1 MQAESSSP
9 AVGSAVWVGRRLGI
23 ARRERVLL
31 LLAGLFVAL
40 NRVGLL
46 LARQESWE
54 KLWTVGV
61 WCACAAA
68 LHLALNR
75 LLPGRDPFIVP
86 VVMLLAGWGL
96 TLVARLAPAFA
107 TRQAIWLVVASGAA
121 ILMMALPPRLR
132 FLQRY
137 RYTWLLA
144 GLLLLGATLLFGVN
158 PSGNAFAPR
167 LWLGLRGL
175 IYFQPSELL
184 KLLLIVFLASYLAE
198 KREIIVEDQVKIGPW
213 RLPPLSYVAPLLLM
227 WGFCMILL
235 VRQRDLGT
243 ASLFFLIFLAML
255 YASTNQIGYVI
266 AGGALLLLA
275 GFVGYRLYDVVR
287 LRVDTWWNPWPEAS
301 DRAFQIVQSLL
312 AIAAGGL
319 LGEGVGQGAPI
330 YVPVVHSDFVFAAI
344 AEEWGLAGALGVIG
358 CMAVLVARALRLAL
372 RNTDNRRPFHALLAA
387 GIGIA
392 LGAQTWM
399 IMAGVTKIIPL
410 TGVTLPFVSYG
421 GSSLL
426 SSFIMVGLLLRI
438 SDPES
443 QPPSTSRQA
452 GRPTI
457 EFAP

>member
-1 MQAESSSP
+1 MQGDSHPPAAELAAWIGP
-9 AVGSAVWVGRRLGI
+9 QAGI
-23 ARRERVLL
+23 TRRERTLL
-31 LLAGLFVAL
+31 LLAGLFVVL

-46 LARQESWE
+46 LTRQEPWVN
-54 KLWTVGV
+54 LWAVGV
-61 WCACAAA
+61 WCACAIAW
-68 LHLALNR
+68 HLVLNR
-75 LLPGRDPFIVP
+75 LLPKRDPFIMP

-107 TRQAIWLVVASGAA
+107 TRQTIWLVVASGAA
-121 ILMMALPPRLR
+121 IFMMTLPPRLR
-132 FLQRY
+132 FLQRF

-158 PSGNAFAPR
+158 PSGDAFAPR

-213 RLPPLSYVAPLLLM
+213 RLPPLSYVGPLLLM

-255 YASTNQIGYVI
+255 YASTDQIGYLI
-266 AGGALLLLA
+266 AGAVLLILA
-275 GFVGYRLYDVVR
+275 GFVGYRLFSVVR

-312 AIAAGGL
+312 AIASGGL
-319 LGEGVGQGAPI
+319 FGEGVGQGAPI
-330 YVPVVHSDFVFAAI
+330 YIPVVHSDFVFAAI

-358 CMAVLVARALRLAL
+358 CMAVLVSRAMRLAL
-372 RNTDNRRPFHALLAA
+372 HDERRPFHALLAA

-426 SSFIMVGLLLRI
+426 SSFIMIGLLLRI

-443 QPPSTSRQA
+443 QSFYTRRRA
-452 GRPTI
+452 GKPII

>member
-1 MQAESSSP
+1 MQGNAHPP
-9 AVGSAVWVGRRLGI
+9 AADIAAWIGPQVGI
-23 ARRERVLL
+23 ARRERTLL
-31 LLAGLFVAL
+31 LLAGVFVIL

-46 LARQESWE
+46 LARQEMWVN
-54 KLWTVGV
+54 LWAVGV
-61 WCACAAA
+61 WCACAVAW
-68 LHLALNR
+68 HLALNR
-75 LLPGRDPFIVP
+75 LLPKRDPFIMP

-96 TLVARLAPAFA
+96 TLVARLAPPFA
-107 TRQAIWLVVASGAA
+107 TRQTIWLVVASGAA
-121 ILMMALPPRLR
+121 IFMMALPPRLR

-158 PSGNAFAPR
+158 PSGDAFAPR

-213 RLPPLSYVAPLLLM
+213 RLPPLSYVGPLVLM

-243 ASLFFLIFLAML
+243 AS
-255 YASTNQIGYVI
+255 TDQIGYVI
-266 AGGALLLLA
+266 AGVVLLILA
-275 GFVGYRLYDVVR
+275 GFVGYRLYGVVR

-301 DRAFQIVQSLL
+301 GRAFQIVQSLL
-312 AIAAGGL
+312 AIASGGL

-330 YVPVVHSDFVFAAI
+330 YIPVVHSDFVFAAI

-358 CMAVLVARALRLAL
+358 CMAVLVSRAIRLAL
-372 RNTDNRRPFHALLAA
+372 HDERRPFHALLAA

-426 SSFIMVGLLLRI
+426 SSFIMIGLLLRI

-443 QPPSTSRQA
+443 QSFYTTRRA
-452 GRPTI
+452 GKPII